1 MSVLRYTMMLKM
13 RAVLFAIIAIQSV
26 ALTVLFLRE
35 DHGLSQ
41 SGASRQVTAPS
52 SREVSKAILR
62 PLIKPNVS
70 LPASEEGTKTKEDLT
85 LVTRQ
90 EAIKSQEPS
99 QEPTRGT
106 TECKNPADGNG
117 SVPISDP
124 LIFVGGVPS
133 SGTTLMRVLL
143 DAHPDIR
150 CGEETRIVPRAL
162 MMMSRLRTI
171 PLEAKRLEEAGITAP
186 LIDRAFKKLIE
197 TIIVGHGDY
206 AKYFCDKDPLAL
218 KSMTDL
224 DRLFPTAKFVL
235 MIRDGRATANSIMTR
250 KVTISGVD
258 IKQIGPV
265 MDFWQKCLSDML
277 GQCDKLGE
285 SKCIRVFYEKLVTN
299 TRIELD
305 RLLEFLKIPWHDDML
320 HHHLLLQNNAS
331 EISVSK

>member
-1 MSVLRYTMMLKM
+1 MLKM

-26 ALTVLFLRE
+26 ALTVLFLRW
-35 DHGLSQ
+35 DHELS
-41 SGASRQVTAPS
+41 GAASRQGTAPFP
-52 SREVSKAILR
+52 REVSTATLG
-62 PLIKPNVS
+62 PLVKPNLS
-70 LPASEEGTKTKEDLT
+70 LPASEEGKKKEEER
-85 LVTRQ
+85 LVTGL
-90 EAIKSQEPS
+90 EVSITTSQEPS
-99 QEPTRGT
+99 QEATRNT
-106 TECKNPADGNG
+106 TECKNSADGEG
-117 SVPISDP
+117 SRPISDP

-150 CGEETRIVPRAL
+150 CGEETRLVPRLL

-171 PLEAKRLEEAGITAP
+171 PLEAKRLEEAGITP
-186 LIDRAFKKLIE
+186 SLIDKAFKKMFE

-218 KSMTDL
+218 RSMTDL

-235 MIRDGRATANSIMTR
+235 MIRDGRATTNSIMTR

-265 MDFWQKCLSDML
+265 MDFWHKCLTDML

-285 SKCIRVFYEKLVTN
+285 SKCIRVYYEKLVTN
-299 TRIELD
+299 TRTELD
-305 RLLEFLKIPWHDDML
+305 RLLQFLKIPWHDDML
-320 HHHLLLQNNAS
+320 HHHLLLQNKTS